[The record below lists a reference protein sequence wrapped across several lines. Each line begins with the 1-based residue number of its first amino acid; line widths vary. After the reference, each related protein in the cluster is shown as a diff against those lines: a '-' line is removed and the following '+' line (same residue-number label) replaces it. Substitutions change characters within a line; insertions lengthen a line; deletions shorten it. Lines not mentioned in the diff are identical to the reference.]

1 MDKTEFCTV
10 RREGRVTFVTIDRP
24 EVMNALHPPAHEELA
39 EVFDRFAADP
49 EAWVAVLTG
58 AGDRAFCAGSDLKVL
73 ARTGRDNTPASG
85 FAGLTARFD
94 LAKPVVA
101 SVNGLALG
109 GGLET
114 VLACDLVVAAAHA
127 RFGFP
132 EPKVGLAALGGGLH
146 RIVRQIPLKPAM
158 ELILTGRI
166 VDAQE
171 ARQLG
176 LVNRVVP
183 ADELEAATLGLVG
196 EILDCAPLAI
206 QASKAVAMDSL
217 NVASLADAINQPHP
231 AASRMLASEDARE
244 GPRAFAEKRPPNWQG
259 R

>member
-39 EVFDRFAADP
+39 AVFDRFAADP

-58 AGDRAFCAGSDLKVL
+58 TGERAFCAGSDLKVL
-73 ARTGRDNTPASG
+73 ARGGGDNTPANG

-94 LAKPVVA
+94 LAKPVIA

-146 RIVRQIPLKPAM
+146 RLVRQIPLKQAM

-176 LVNRVVP
+176 LVNQVVP
-183 ADELEAATLGLVG
+183 ASELESATLELVDA
-196 EILDCAPLAI
+196 ILDCAPLAS
-206 QASKAVAMDSL
+206 QASKAVAMASL
-217 NVASLADAINQPHP
+217 NVASVADAISQPHP
-231 AASRMLASEDARE
+231 AAERMLASDDARE